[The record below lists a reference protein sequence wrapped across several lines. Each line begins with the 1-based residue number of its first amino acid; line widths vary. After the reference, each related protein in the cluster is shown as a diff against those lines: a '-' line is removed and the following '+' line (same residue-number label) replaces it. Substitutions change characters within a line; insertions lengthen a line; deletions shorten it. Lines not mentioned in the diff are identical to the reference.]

1 VNVPPRDI
9 LPKPVQKPHPPIW
22 AAATSP
28 ATWELAGKN
37 GIGILGLTIFVSVA
51 QLADRVKAYK
61 AALKDAKPVGK
72 FVNDKVGA
80 FTIVH
85 VAETRDEAIANGGAD
100 AAINYLLYA
109 FRVLGGFADP
119 SGKGMQRE
127 YAELEIK
134 STPYR
139 DLIAKEYPL
148 IAKDAEGRVHVRGAR
163 RRGHG
168 DRRRRRPRDPQGRE
182 VQGGGPRPPA
192 VAHAGGSRAAPRRH
206 EVDRALREARDAAL
220 PVSLSAALSG
230 VRARRTGLVG
240 HRARGPLHVVAR
252 GRAGADR
259 AADRRRDAPALPAD
273 GPPHGAP
280 RIHAA
285 ILCVGGHWTYAE
297 VPFGFWMQRTFGFAR
312 NHYDRIGH
320 FAQGFVPAIVAREVL
335 IRRSPLAGSRWLPF
349 VVISFCLAVSALY
362 ELIEWWAALATEGGP
377 SRSSAPRA
385 IPGTRSGT
393 CSWRSSAPA
402 PRSSCCRGPHDRA
415 LARARTGA

>member
-1 VNVPPRDI
+1 MKFDLLYELQMPKPHDERSEWRCYHEALEQIDLADRLGYDTVWEVEHHFLTEFAHSSAPEVFLAAVSQRTKNIRIGHGVTLLPHKFNHPIRVAERVAALDIVSNGRVEFGTGRSSQFEQAGFEIDTAESRDMWQESLEIIPRMWTETPFEYAGKYVNIPPRDI

-119 SGKGMQRE
+119 SGKGMERE

-148 IAKDAEGRVHVRGAR
+148 IAKMQRGECTFEELDAEDMVIVGDVDHVIRKVEKYKAAGLDHLLSLMQVDRVPH
-163 RRGHG
+163 
-168 DRRRRRPRDPQGRE
+168 
-182 VQGGGPRPPA
+182 PA
-192 VAHAGGSRAAPRRH
+192 VMKSIELFAKHVMPRFR
-206 EVDRALREARDAAL
+206 
-220 PVSLSAALSG
+220 
-230 VRARRTGLVG
+230 
-240 HRARGPLHVVAR
+240 
-252 GRAGADR
+252 
-259 AADRRRDAPALPAD
+259 
-273 GPPHGAP
+273 
-280 RIHAA
+280 
-285 ILCVGGHWTYAE
+285 
-297 VPFGFWMQRTFGFAR
+297 
-312 NHYDRIGH
+312 
-320 FAQGFVPAIVAREVL
+320 
-335 IRRSPLAGSRWLPF
+335 
-349 VVISFCLAVSALY
+349 
-362 ELIEWWAALATEGGP
+362 
-377 SRSSAPRA
+377 
-385 IPGTRSGT
+385 
-393 CSWRSSAPA
+393 
-402 PRSSCCRGPHDRA
+402 
-415 LARARTGA
+415 